1 MDNKTGGKILTDK
14 LEIDIIEL
22 PKMKGREKEKK
33 DKLLDWLYFFG
44 KSKIGKGD

>member
-22 PKMKGREKEKK
+22 PKNKGKRK
-33 DKLLDWLYFFG
+33 G
-44 KSKIGKGD
+44 KR